1 MKTLPVATH
10 YSVRC
15 HSLSCLMLVI
25 LFALAALRPAA
36 AEDEKPC
43 PDLSLACP
51 THSEARLL
59 LRKKKVTTLYQNLLY
74 PTPLLINSGR
84 LPVTDLF
91 DSTNVGGRVTPL
103 GQFPG
108 FESARE
114 YFYGLAATTRVENIS
129 FVSLV
134 ASGAKVGVQVNIF
147 FCTQAQPCAG
157 GPVGMKEGYGYT
169 LTQTGFFTFNGADRI
184 IAFDLSILNLGAAE
198 DPATSADQ
206 EVQIQQT
213 CALLTVVPNPQ
224 DGGPGTCG
232 PTFADPVSYAKT
244 NPLSNYQFDPSAGA
258 FANCVGFMHSIPF
271 GSWNRA
277 NSNTFV
283 CRELHSLL
291 TLYRPS
297 VHCPHT
303 SPAGGMTCIDFP
315 YDSFYDTSFS
325 TVPTSSMHHEHPELQ
340 VDPLTPAMGSGNPK
354 PGSEKGSGQVTATD
368 AQPSK
373 KIRPQ

>member
-1 MKTLPVATH
+1 MKNLPVAAVT
-10 YSVRC
+10 YSVHRHC
-15 HSLSCLMLVI
+15 LSRLGLII
-25 LFALAALRPAA
+25 LFALGALWPAA
-36 AEDEKPC
+36 AEDEEPC
-43 PDLSLACP
+43 HDLSLPCS

-59 LRKKKVTTLYQNLLY
+59 LRKQKVTTVYEDLLY

-91 DSTNVGGRVTPL
+91 DSTNVRGRVTPL

-114 YFYGLAATTRVENIS
+114 YFYGLAATARVENIS

-134 ASGAKVGVQVNIF
+134 ASGAQVGVQVNIF
-147 FCTQAQPCAG
+147 FCSQAQPCAG
-157 GPVGMKEGYGYT
+157 GPVGKKAGYGYT

-184 IAFDLSILNLGAAE
+184 IAFDLSILNLGAAV
-198 DPATSADQ
+198 DAATPADQ
-206 EVQIQQT
+206 EAQIQQT

-232 PTFADPVSYAKT
+232 PTFADAASYANT

-258 FANCVGFMHSIPF
+258 FGNCVGFMHSIPF

-291 TLYRPS
+291 TLYRPA

-303 SPAGGMTCIDFP
+303 SPAGGMTCIEFP
-315 YDSFYDTSFS
+315 YDSFYDTGFS
-325 TVPTSSMHHEHPELQ
+325 TAASSMHHEHQ
-340 VDPLTPAMGSGNPK
+340 Q
-354 PGSEKGSGQVTATD
+354 PGV
-368 AQPSK
+368 PH
-373 KIRPQ
+373 